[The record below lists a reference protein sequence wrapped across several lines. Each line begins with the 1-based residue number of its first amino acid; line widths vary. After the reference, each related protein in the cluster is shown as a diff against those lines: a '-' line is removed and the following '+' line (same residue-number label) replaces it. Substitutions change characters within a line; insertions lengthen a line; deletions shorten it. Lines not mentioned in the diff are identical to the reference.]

1 MAFKISAVVESIKQ
15 PITKDY
21 LLNYVANYGFRDDHA
36 MMPPPQAPQVH
47 IVLMRIHTDRNMQQ
61 LNCLFLCK
69 SFAAILQLVC
79 ILKIDC
85 RYKVQP
91 INIK

>member
-36 MMPPPQAPQVH
+36 MMPPPQNAHPHPHGHGQHHHGAPQGQRRPH
-47 IVLMRIHTDRNMQQ
+47 
-61 LNCLFLCK
+61 
-69 SFAAILQLVC
+69 
-79 ILKIDC
+79 
-85 RYKVQP
+85 
-91 INIK
+91 